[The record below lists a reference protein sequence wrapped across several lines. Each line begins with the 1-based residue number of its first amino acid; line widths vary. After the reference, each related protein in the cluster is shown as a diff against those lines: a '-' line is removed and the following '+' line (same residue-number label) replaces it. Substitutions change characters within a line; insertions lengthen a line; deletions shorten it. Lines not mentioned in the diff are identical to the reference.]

1 MGPNAP
7 IGVYKN
13 ISASANVS
21 PNPCGMLGFFI
32 NSVTA
37 TATIQ
42 FYDDAATGTA
52 TPITGL
58 MTSASGILTP
68 GWYWLPAATTKGL
81 YVVIGVAGMNVTV
94 VFAP

>member
-7 IGVYKN
+7 EGSYKN

-32 NSVTA
+32 NSVAA
-37 TATIQ
+37 TATLQ
-42 FYDDAATGTA
+42 FYDDAATGTS
-52 TPITGL
+52 TPITGA
-58 MTSASGILTP
+58 MTAAAGILTP
-68 GWYWLPAATTKGL
+68 GWYALPVATTKGL
-81 YVVIGVAGMNVTV
+81 YAVIGVAAMNVTV